1 MRAATNC
8 KIMHEIT
15 KSMLPLVPRRSV
27 VDELRCF
34 LIEANKDDGSITVT
48 ANNMESAM
56 QRRFTASVE
65 SGGRFVMDARTL
77 ENILAHLEG
86 ETVEFTA
93 GARTVDITG
102 GTCTYTM
109 NTLACDGFPR
119 TEIPFPGST
128 MKISGIRT
136 LYSKTCSVVDSD
148 AANVLS
154 GIHLEIAPGSI
165 KATGCDKKCIAISRN
180 DQSCGGS
187 MNVTLPRQSL
197 GQLASAAGDD
207 ELEVG
212 ISGSNVVFMKE
223 GLLFSARCIGAAY
236 VDIGRIFNSLSVAY
250 EAKLE
255 CKGFMEAVKS
265 AVATASLGTE
275 TSYVKLDFGEKRLT
289 LSTQNDMASSEYS
302 AEAVMIGGNAGRSFH
317 YPAAMLKDL
326 FKTVDGTMIAQLDPR
341 GYLRVFNQRDTFFL
355 TPITAMSVE
364 KQRRKFEESKAKMK
378 KSAKKAA

>member
-1 MRAATNC
+1 MRAATNR
-8 KIMHEIT
+8 KIMHEVT

-27 VDELRCF
+27 VDELRSF
-34 LIEANKDDGSITVT
+34 LIEANEDDGSITVT

-65 SGGRFVMDARTL
+65 SGGRFVMDARML
-77 ENILAHLEG
+77 VNILAHLEG
-86 ETVEFTA
+86 ETVEFA
-93 GARTVDITG
+93 ASAQTVDITG
-102 GTCTYTM
+102 GTCTFSM

-128 MKISGIRT
+128 MKVSGIRT
-136 LYSKTCSVVDSD
+136 LYSKTCSAVDSD

-212 ISGSNVVFMKE
+212 VCGANVVFMKE

-236 VDIGRIFNSLSVAY
+236 VDIGRILNSLSVAY

-255 CKGFMEAVKS
+255 CKDFMEAVKS
-265 AVATASLGTE
+265 TVATASLGTE

-289 LSTQNDMASSEYS
+289 LSTQNDMGGGEYS
-302 AEAVMIGGNAGRSFH
+302 AEAVMIGGDAGRSFY

-341 GYLRVFNQRDTFFL
+341 GYLRVFNRSDTFFL

-364 KQRRKFEESKAKMK
+364 KQRRKYEESKTK